1 MIQKKTHL
9 KSKKKVKMKPTMIP
23 EVIVLLSLAVFPA
36 NGIMQRDSAKA
47 EVEGKA
53 QLKTQESPVSLEK
66 ALRSFDAP
74 SPQVRSQIIK
84 LNPPIALFS
93 FKSPQ

>member
-36 NGIMQRDSAKA
+36 NGIMQRNGAKA
-47 EVEGKA
+47 KDEGKA
-53 QLKTQESPVSLEK
+53 TLKTQESPVSLEK
-66 ALRSFDAP
+66 SLRSLMP
-74 SPQVRSQIIK
+74 LSPKQG
-84 LNPPIALFS
+84 P
-93 FKSPQ
+93 KS

>member
-23 EVIVLLSLAVFPA
+23 EVMVLLSLAVFPA
-36 NGIMQRDSAKA
+36 NGIMQRNSAKA
-47 EVEGKA
+47 KVEGKA
-53 QLKTQESPVSLEK
+53 TLKTQESPVSLEK

-74 SPQVRSQIIK
+74 SPLSQVPNLKAES
-84 LNPPIALFS
+84 PP
-93 FKSPQ
+93 